1 MMTENIFIGMS
12 IFLLF
17 GGGLI
22 APHLAYF
29 QQTRWVWRKDFETRY
44 PNKGWVATFYSV
56 VPHIFLGLFT
66 LTLSLVQPYTFI
78 LWVGLFAGLYL
89 MVLGVMEMRTTTAMR
104 VQYRS
109 FRVKPIFNRQPPFRY
124 QLAHDR
130 IVYKGGRMRTL
141 FGGSL
146 MSLWVMFELSRPL
159 LSTISFSTLN
169 QIAPLCLLLTLIFL
183 MVILPYFMGDLVD
196 QADSD

>member
-1 MMTENIFIGMS
+1 MMTKNLFIGMS

-22 APHLAYF
+22 APHLAYL
-29 QQTRWVWRKDFETRY
+29 QHARWDWREDFEARH
-44 PNKGWVATFYSV
+44 PHKRWIVTFYSV

-66 LTLSLVQPYTFI
+66 LTLSLVQPYTFM

-89 MVLGVMEMRTTTAMR
+89 MVLGVLEMRTATAMR

-109 FRVKPIFNRQPPFRY
+109 FTLAPLFNQKLPFRY
-124 QLAHDR
+124 QFTHDR

-141 FGGSL
+141 FGGLL
-146 MSLWVMFELSRPL
+146 MSLWVMFELSRPI
-159 LSTISFSTLN
+159 LSTISFSTIN
-169 QIAPLCLLLTLIFL
+169 QIAPLCLLLALIFL
-183 MVILPYFMGDLVD
+183 MVILPYFMGDLADRV
-196 QADSD
+196 DSD